1 MMGHGTQ
8 TTIIFWN
15 VPDSANQ
22 TGDSGPRPMEDV
34 NRAHSEENVYPE
46 AWRLSVSP
54 PNFQHAESEPFIGP
68 QRPHSSHA
76 DSEGFTSRRNN
87 PWPEEAAAPAPADG
101 NRPTDP
107 TLPMV
112 HDILSKVL
120 TNKVTPSP
128 EANRAVAPQPD
139 FLKKEECLR
148 VPNRPDR
155 PMNTQPSVLH
165 LEGEFMLWRWRKLH
179 PVLQDRRGVM

>member
-1 MMGHGTQ
+1 MCRCLTKDQEQAGRSERRVMMGHGKQ

-87 PWPEEAAAPAPADG
+87 P
-101 NRPTDP
+101 
-107 TLPMV
+107 
-112 HDILSKVL
+112 
-120 TNKVTPSP
+120 
-128 EANRAVAPQPD
+128 
-139 FLKKEECLR
+139 
-148 VPNRPDR
+148 
-155 PMNTQPSVLH
+155 
-165 LEGEFMLWRWRKLH
+165 
-179 PVLQDRRGVM
+179 